1 MSLARASI
9 PASIPR
15 AVFAAAAERGIAE
28 DTLAKAAG
36 FDPTLLDD
44 PDDRVPAL
52 VMLRIWDE
60 VERLTGD
67 PTFGLFVGKTATTS
81 AMPLAGRLVAASA
94 TLGEGLAR
102 VMNHYRLF
110 NDAHPSA
117 MIVEG
122 DEVRFRVDSNALPV
136 RPPRLAIE
144 FAFAWAIDIA
154 SIAVGERLRFRS
166 VSFEHDAP
174 PNVTA
179 YEETF
184 GCPASFSTNEAS
196 FSLERALLD
205 RPTVA
210 PDVHL
215 IEILERYA
223 SMLATRLPARE
234 NLGERVREV
243 LRALLVR
250 GDVAVEL
257 AAETLGMSPRTLQRK
272 LREEGLSFSA
282 LVDEERCELAKEA
295 LKGSASL
302 AEIALRLGFSDQSA
316 FHRAFVR
323 WTGRT
328 PGDFRRPRG

>member
-1 MSLARASI
+1 M
-9 PASIPR
+9 
-15 AVFAAAAERGIAE
+15 FAAAAQRGVEEEA
-28 DTLAKAAG
+28 LANAAG

-52 VMLRIWDE
+52 AMLRIWDE
-60 VERLTGD
+60 VERLTAD
-67 PTFGLFVGKTATTS
+67 PTFGLFIGRTATAS

-102 VMNHYRLF
+102 VMTHYRLF

-117 MIVEG
+117 MIMDG
-122 DEVRFRVDSNALPV
+122 DEVRFRVDSKALPV

-154 SIAVGERLRFRS
+154 REAVGERLRFRS

-174 PNVTA
+174 PDTTA
-179 YEETF
+179 YEAAF
-184 GCPASFSTNEAS
+184 GCPVTFSANEAS
-196 FSLERALLD
+196 FSLDRALLE
-205 RPTVA
+205 RSTVA
-210 PDVHL
+210 PDPHL

-223 SMLATRLPARE
+223 SMLATRLPARD

-243 LRALLVR
+243 LRALLAR

-257 AAETLGMSPRTLQRK
+257 AAEALGMSPRTLQRK
-272 LREEGLSFSA
+272 LREEGLSFST
-282 LVDEERCELAKEA
+282 LVDEGRCELAKEA